1 MRALRAKLTAK
12 HLRKP
17 DSYSCSMRKA
27 PSSEEVQF
35 AHRSIDNRID
45 SILAHM
51 QRCSS
56 SMSTGRG
63 RRPPSPRA

>member
-35 AHRSIDNRID
+35 AHRSIDNRIGFYFGPH
-45 SILAHM
+45 AAM
-51 QRCSS
+51 QLFDEYR
-56 SMSTGRG
+56 
-63 RRPPSPRA
+63 